1 MQKKLYLG
9 LLMPTKDKFST
20 RCVHDG
26 EIKDTMYQGIV
37 SPLFMSTT
45 YPWFGGDAEKKPY
58 PRYFNTPNQEYLSKK
73 IASLENGEKALI
85 FTSGMAAIST
95 SIMSHVKSGDHII
108 FQNDLY
114 GGTRNFIQ
122 TEFKR
127 FGIEYS
133 FTKGLDFDSF
143 NEEIKDNTVGIYIET
158 PSNPLLK
165 IVDLSLVSNIA
176 KKNNIW
182 TMIDNTFASP
192 VNQNP
197 LDHGIDIVIHSAT
210 KYLGGHSDISAGAVI
225 SSKYIIEKILN
236 SAKNF
241 GGNLSD
247 YTVWLLERSI
257 KTLSVRVKEQTN
269 NAKVIAKMLES
280 NTNILRVYYPGLESH
295 QSYQLAKTQMNDF
308 GAMMSFDLKSNVDIN
323 DFLKSLKII
332 KPGMSLAGVE
342 TTVNFPMKTSHGLM
356 SQIERDVQGIGDK
369 LIRLSVGIE
378 SYEDIYND
386 LDQAIKS
393 SLK

>member
-1 MQKKLYLG
+1 MV
-9 LLMPTKDKFST
+9 TKNNFST

-58 PRYFNTPNQEYLSKK
+58 PRYFNTPNQEFLAKK
-73 IASLENGEKALI
+73 IASLENGESALI

-95 SIMSHVKSGDHII
+95 SIMANVMQGDHII
-108 FQNDLY
+108 FQEDLY
-114 GGTRNFIQ
+114 GGTRNFIKS
-122 TEFKR
+122 EFHKY
-127 FGIEYS
+127 GIEYS
-133 FTKGLDFDSF
+133 FSGGL
-143 NEEIKDNTVGIYIET
+143 NIKDFEDKIKPNTVGIYIET

-165 IVDLSLVSNIA
+165 IVDLKAISLLA
-176 KKNNIW
+176 KKNSLW

-197 LDHGIDIVIHSAT
+197 IDHGIDIVLHSAT

-225 SSKYIIEKILN
+225 SSQDKIDNILN

-247 YTVWLLERSI
+247 YTVWLLERSM
-257 KTLSVRVKEQTN
+257 KTLFIRVREQTN
-269 NAKVIAKMLES
+269 NAKKLAIMLEENENIAK
-280 NTNILRVYYPGLESH
+280 VYYPGLKSHES
-295 QSYQLAKTQMNDF
+295 YETAKQQMNDF
-308 GAMMSFDLKSNVDIN
+308 GAMMSFDLKRNIDVNV
-323 DFLKSLKII
+323 FLKSLKII

-342 TTVNFPMKTSHGLM
+342 TTVNLPMKTSHGLLT
-356 SQIERDVQGIGDK
+356 QEERDSQGIGDK

-378 SYEDIYND
+378 SLDDLYND
-386 LDQAIKS
+386 INQALKKS
-393 SLK
+393 VK

>member
-1 MQKKLYLG
+1 MSTNK
-9 LLMPTKDKFST
+9 KFST
-20 RCVHDG
+20 RCVHEG

-58 PRYFNTPNQEYLSKK
+58 PRYFNTPNQEFLSKK

-95 SIMSHVKSGDHII
+95 SIMANVRSGDHVV
-108 FQNDLY
+108 FQEDLY
-114 GGTRNFIQ
+114 GGTRNFIK
-122 TEFKR
+122 TEFDKY
-127 FGIEYS
+127 GIEYS
-133 FTKGLDFDSF
+133 FTKGLEPIDFK
-143 NEEIKDNTVGIYIET
+143 NEIKDNTVGIYVET

-165 IVDLSLVSNIA
+165 IVDLKSVSSIA
-176 KKNNIW
+176 KENSIW

-197 LDHGIDIVIHSAT
+197 IDHGIDIVIHSAT

-225 SSKYIIEKILN
+225 STEENINLILN

-247 YTVWLLERSI
+247 YTVWLLERSM
-257 KTLSVRVKEQTN
+257 KTLFIRVKEQTN
-269 NAKVIAKMLES
+269 NAKLLAKMLDDNS
-280 NTNILRVYYPGLESH
+280 KISKVYYPGLKSH
-295 QSYQLAKTQMNDF
+295 PSHEVAKNQMKDF
-308 GAMMSFDLKSNVDIN
+308 GAMMSFDLNENIDVYK
-323 DFLKSLKII
+323 FLQNLKVV

-342 TTVNFPMKTSHGLM
+342 TTVNFPMKTSHGLLT
-356 SQIERDVQGIGDK
+356 QDERDNQGIGNK

-378 SYEDIYND
+378 SYEDLYND
-386 LDQAIKS
+386 LDQAIKNS
-393 SLK
+393 SE

>member
-1 MQKKLYLG
+1 MS
-9 LLMPTKDKFST
+9 TKNKFST

-58 PRYFNTPNQEYLSKK
+58 PRYFNTPNQEFLSKK

-95 SIMSHVKSGDHII
+95 SIMANVKSGDHVI
-108 FQNDLY
+108 FQEDLY
-114 GGTRNFIQ
+114 GGTRNFIK
-122 TEFKR
+122 TEFDKY
-127 FGIEYS
+127 GIEYS
-133 FTKGLDFDSF
+133 FTKGLESEDFT
-143 NEEIKDNTVGIYIET
+143 NEIRDNTVGIYVET

-165 IVDLSLVSNIA
+165 IVDLKSISSFA
-176 KKNNIW
+176 KENSIW

-197 LDHGIDIVIHSAT
+197 IDHGIDIVIHSAT
-210 KYLGGHSDISAGAVI
+210 KYLGGHSDISAGAVV
-225 SSKYIIEKILN
+225 STEKNINLILN

-247 YTVWLLERSI
+247 YTVWLLERSM
-257 KTLSVRVKEQTN
+257 KTLFIRVREQTN
-269 NAKVIAKMLES
+269 NAKLLAKMLEENS
-280 NTNILRVYYPGLESH
+280 NISRVYYPGLESH
-295 QSYQLAKTQMNDF
+295 PSYLIAKNQMKDF
-308 GAMMSFDLKSNVDIN
+308 GAMMSFDLNENIDVYK
-323 DFLKSLKII
+323 FLKNLKVV

-342 TTVNFPMKTSHGLM
+342 TTVNYPMKTSHGLLT
-356 SQIERDVQGIGDK
+356 QDERDNQGIGNK

-378 SYEDIYND
+378 SYKDLFND
-386 LDQAIKS
+386 LDQAIKN
-393 SLK
+393 SLI

>member
-1 MQKKLYLG
+1 MV
-9 LLMPTKDKFST
+9 TKSNFST

-26 EIKDTMYQGIV
+26 EINDTMYQGIV

-58 PRYFNTPNQEYLSKK
+58 PRYFNTPNQEFLAKK
-73 IASLENGEKALI
+73 IASLENGESALI

-95 SIMSHVKSGDHII
+95 SIMANVKQGDHII
-108 FQNDLY
+108 FQEDLY
-114 GGTRNFIQ
+114 GGTRNFIKS
-122 TEFKR
+122 EFHKY
-127 FGIEYS
+127 GIEYS
-133 FTKGLDFDSF
+133 FSGGLNTKDFEDK
-143 NEEIKDNTVGIYIET
+143 IKPNTVGIYIET

-165 IVDLSLVSNIA
+165 IVDLKAISLLA
-176 KKNNIW
+176 KKNSIW

-197 LDHGIDIVIHSAT
+197 IDHGIDIVLHSAT

-225 SSKYIIEKILN
+225 SSQGKIDNILN

-247 YTVWLLERSI
+247 YTVWLLERSM
-257 KTLSVRVKEQTN
+257 KTLFIRVREQTN
-269 NAKVIAKMLES
+269 NAKKLAIMLEENENIAK
-280 NTNILRVYYPGLESH
+280 VYYPGLKSHES
-295 QSYQLAKTQMNDF
+295 YEIAKQQMNDF
-308 GAMMSFDLKSNVDIN
+308 GAMMSFDLERKIDVNV
-323 DFLKSLKII
+323 FLKSLKII

-342 TTVNFPMKTSHGLM
+342 TTVNLPMKTSHGLLT
-356 SQIERDVQGIGDK
+356 QDERDSQGIGDK

-378 SYEDIYND
+378 SLDDLYND
-386 LDQAIKS
+386 LNQALKKS
-393 SLK
+393 VK

>member
-1 MQKKLYLG
+1 MV
-9 LLMPTKDKFST
+9 TKNNFST

-58 PRYFNTPNQEYLSKK
+58 PRYFNTPNQEFLAKK
-73 IASLENGEKALI
+73 IASLENGESALI

-95 SIMSHVKSGDHII
+95 SIMANVKQGDHII
-108 FQNDLY
+108 FQEDLY
-114 GGTRNFIQ
+114 GGTRNFIKS
-122 TEFKR
+122 EFHKY
-127 FGIEYS
+127 GIEYS
-133 FTKGLDFDSF
+133 FSGGLNTKDFEDK
-143 NEEIKDNTVGIYIET
+143 IKSNTVGIYIET

-165 IVDLSLVSNIA
+165 IVDLKAISLLA
-176 KKNNIW
+176 KKNSIW

-197 LDHGIDIVIHSAT
+197 IDHGIDIVLHSAT

-225 SSKYIIEKILN
+225 SSQGKIDNILN

-247 YTVWLLERSI
+247 YTVWLLERSM
-257 KTLSVRVKEQTN
+257 KTLFIRVREQTN
-269 NAKVIAKMLES
+269 NAKKLAIMLEENENIAK
-280 NTNILRVYYPGLESH
+280 VYYPGLKSHES
-295 QSYQLAKTQMNDF
+295 YEIAKQQMNDF
-308 GAMMSFDLKSNVDIN
+308 GAMMSFDLERKIDVNV
-323 DFLKSLKII
+323 FLKSLKII

-342 TTVNFPMKTSHGLM
+342 TTVNLPMKTSHGLLT
-356 SQIERDVQGIGDK
+356 QEERDSQGIGDK

-378 SYEDIYND
+378 SLDDLYND
-386 LDQAIKS
+386 LNQALKKS
-393 SLK
+393 VK

>member
-1 MQKKLYLG
+1 MV
-9 LLMPTKDKFST
+9 TKNNFST

-58 PRYFNTPNQEYLSKK
+58 PRYFNTPNQEFLAKK
-73 IASLENGEKALI
+73 IASLENGESALI

-95 SIMSHVKSGDHII
+95 SIMANVKQGDHII
-108 FQNDLY
+108 FQEDLY
-114 GGTRNFIQ
+114 GGTRNFIKS
-122 TEFKR
+122 EFHKY
-127 FGIEYS
+127 GIEYS
-133 FTKGLDFDSF
+133 FSGGLKTKDFEDK
-143 NEEIKDNTVGIYIET
+143 IKSNTIGIYIET

-165 IVDLSLVSNIA
+165 IVDLKAISLLA
-176 KKNNIW
+176 KKNSLW

-197 LDHGIDIVIHSAT
+197 IDYGIDIVLHSAT

-225 SSKYIIEKILN
+225 SSQGKIDNILN

-247 YTVWLLERSI
+247 YTVWLLERSM
-257 KTLSVRVKEQTN
+257 KTLFIRVREQTN
-269 NAKVIAKMLES
+269 NAKKLAIMLEENKNIAK
-280 NTNILRVYYPGLESH
+280 VYYPGLKSHES
-295 QSYQLAKTQMNDF
+295 YEIAKQQMNDF
-308 GAMMSFDLKSNVDIN
+308 GAMMSFDLEKNIDVSI
-323 DFLKSLKII
+323 FLNSLEII

-342 TTVNFPMKTSHGLM
+342 TTVNLPMKTSHGLLT
-356 SQIERDVQGIGDK
+356 QEERDSQGIGDK

-378 SYEDIYND
+378 SLDDLYND
-386 LDQAIKS
+386 LNHALKKSIK
-393 SLK
+393 

>member
-1 MQKKLYLG
+1 MS
-9 LLMPTKDKFST
+9 TKNKFPT

-58 PRYFNTPNQEYLSKK
+58 PRYFNTPNQEFLSKK

-95 SIMSHVKSGDHII
+95 SIMANVKSGDHVI
-108 FQNDLY
+108 FQEDLY
-114 GGTRNFIQ
+114 GGTRNFIK
-122 TEFKR
+122 TEFDKY
-127 FGIEYS
+127 GIEYS
-133 FTKGLDFDSF
+133 FTKGLESEDFT
-143 NEEIKDNTVGIYIET
+143 NEIRDNTVGIYVET

-165 IVDLSLVSNIA
+165 IVDLKSISSFA
-176 KKNNIW
+176 KENSIW

-197 LDHGIDIVIHSAT
+197 IDHGIDIVIHSAT
-210 KYLGGHSDISAGAVI
+210 KYLGGHSDISAGAVV
-225 SSKYIIEKILN
+225 STEKNINLILN

-247 YTVWLLERSI
+247 YTVWLLERSM
-257 KTLSVRVKEQTN
+257 KTLFIRVREQTN
-269 NAKVIAKMLES
+269 NAKLLAKMLEENS
-280 NTNILRVYYPGLESH
+280 NISRVYYPGLESH
-295 QSYQLAKTQMNDF
+295 PSYLIAKNQMKDF
-308 GAMMSFDLKSNVDIN
+308 GAMMSFDLNENIDVYK
-323 DFLKSLKII
+323 FLKNLKVI

-342 TTVNFPMKTSHGLM
+342 TTVNFPMKTSHGLLT
-356 SQIERDVQGIGDK
+356 QDERDNQGIGNK

-378 SYEDIYND
+378 SYEDLYND
-386 LDQAIKS
+386 LDQAIKNS
-393 SLK
+393 SE

>member
-1 MQKKLYLG
+1 MS
-9 LLMPTKDKFST
+9 TKNKFST

-58 PRYFNTPNQEYLSKK
+58 PRYFNTPNQEFLSKK

-95 SIMSHVKSGDHII
+95 SIMANVKSGDHVI
-108 FQNDLY
+108 FQEDLY
-114 GGTRNFIQ
+114 GGTRNFIK
-122 TEFKR
+122 TEFDKY
-127 FGIEYS
+127 GIEYS
-133 FTKGLDFDSF
+133 FTNGLESEDFT
-143 NEEIKDNTVGIYIET
+143 NEIRDNTVGIYVET

-165 IVDLSLVSNIA
+165 IVDLKSISSVA
-176 KKNNIW
+176 KENSIW

-197 LDHGIDIVIHSAT
+197 IDHGIDIVIHSAT
-210 KYLGGHSDISAGAVI
+210 KYLGGHSDISAGAVV
-225 SSKYIIEKILN
+225 STEKNINLILN

-247 YTVWLLERSI
+247 YTVWLLERSM
-257 KTLSVRVKEQTN
+257 KTLFIRVREQTN
-269 NAKVIAKMLES
+269 NAKLLSKMLEENS
-280 NTNILRVYYPGLESH
+280 NISRVYYPGLESH
-295 QSYQLAKTQMNDF
+295 PSHLIAKNQMKDF
-308 GAMMSFDLKSNVDIN
+308 GAMMSFDLNENIDVYK
-323 DFLKSLKII
+323 FLKNLKVI

-342 TTVNFPMKTSHGLM
+342 TTVNFPMKTSHGLLT
-356 SQIERDVQGIGDK
+356 QDERDNQGIGNK

-378 SYEDIYND
+378 SYKDLFND
-386 LDQAIKS
+386 LDQAIKNS
-393 SLK
+393 

>member
-1 MQKKLYLG
+1 MV
-9 LLMPTKDKFST
+9 TKNNFST

-58 PRYFNTPNQEYLSKK
+58 PRYFNTPNQEFLAKK
-73 IASLENGEKALI
+73 IASLENGESALI

-95 SIMSHVKSGDHII
+95 SIMANVKQGDHII
-108 FQNDLY
+108 FQEDLY
-114 GGTRNFIQ
+114 GGTRNFIKS
-122 TEFKR
+122 EFHKY
-127 FGIEYS
+127 GIEYS
-133 FTKGLDFDSF
+133 FSGGLKTKDFEDK
-143 NEEIKDNTVGIYIET
+143 IKSNTIGIYIET

-165 IVDLSLVSNIA
+165 IVDLKAISLLA
-176 KKNNIW
+176 KKNSLW

-197 LDHGIDIVIHSAT
+197 IDYGIDIVLHSAT

-225 SSKYIIEKILN
+225 SSQGKIDNILN

-247 YTVWLLERSI
+247 YTVWLLERSM
-257 KTLSVRVKEQTN
+257 KTLFIRVREQTN
-269 NAKVIAKMLES
+269 NAKKLAIMLEENENIAK
-280 NTNILRVYYPGLESH
+280 VYYPGLKSHES
-295 QSYQLAKTQMNDF
+295 YEIAKQQMNDF
-308 GAMMSFDLKSNVDIN
+308 GAMMSFDLEKNIDVSI
-323 DFLKSLKII
+323 FLNSLEII

-342 TTVNFPMKTSHGLM
+342 TTVNLPMKTSHGLLT
-356 SQIERDVQGIGDK
+356 QEERDSQGIGDK

-378 SYEDIYND
+378 SLDDLYND
-386 LDQAIKS
+386 LNHALKKSIK
-393 SLK
+393 

>member
-1 MQKKLYLG
+1 MANK
-9 LLMPTKDKFST
+9 TKFST

-58 PRYFNTPNQEYLSKK
+58 PRYFNTPNQEFLSKK

-95 SIMSHVKSGDHII
+95 SIMANVRSGDHVI
-108 FQNDLY
+108 FQEDLY
-114 GGTRNFIQ
+114 GGTRNFIK
-122 TEFKR
+122 TEFDKY
-127 FGIEYS
+127 GIEYS
-133 FTKGLDFDSF
+133 FTKGLESKDFK
-143 NEEIKDNTVGIYIET
+143 NEIKDNTVGIYVET

-165 IVDLSLVSNIA
+165 IVDLKSVSSFA
-176 KKNNIW
+176 KQNSIW

-197 LDHGIDIVIHSAT
+197 IDHGIDIVIHSAT

-225 SSKYIIEKILN
+225 STAENINLILN

-247 YTVWLLERSI
+247 YTVWLLERSM
-257 KTLSVRVKEQTN
+257 KTLFIRVREQTN
-269 NAKVIAKMLES
+269 NAKRLAKMLEENS
-280 NTNILRVYYPGLESH
+280 NISKVYYPGLESH
-295 QSYQLAKTQMNDF
+295 PSHEVAKNQMKDF
-308 GAMMSFDLKSNVDIN
+308 GAMMSFDLNENIDVYK
-323 DFLKSLKII
+323 FLKNLKVV

-342 TTVNFPMKTSHGLM
+342 TTVNFPMKTSHGLLT
-356 SQIERDVQGIGDK
+356 QHERDNQGIGNK

-378 SYEDIYND
+378 SYEDLYND
-386 LDQAIKS
+386 LDQAINNS
-393 SLK
+393 